1 MSVKNFAIPVDKT
14 GWKLLDNS
22 GTVRFTWD
30 YDTQRDK
37 LINLYEKGKR
47 RQWDAKTRIDWSL
60 PIDPSNPAGGMDE
73 MIPIYGSETW
83 NKMDTK
89 AREELRLH
97 LSAWQFSQFLHG
109 EQGALICA
117 SKIVQNVPDIDSKY
131 YAATQVMDEARH
143 VEAYSMLLDKIG
155 LAYPINYNL
164 RDILDSVLTDSRWDM
179 TYLGMQV
186 LIEGL
191 ALAAFGGI
199 RTFSQ
204 NELTRTVTAYV
215 MQDEARHVS
224 FGRAA
229 LKDYYPQLTSKER
242 EEREEFA
249 AEACR
254 MMRDRFL
261 AVEVWETL
269 GFDVEACTKFV
280 VESESQSQFR
290 SFLFMRIVPI
300 LKDIGLWGP
309 KMRHAFEQMGVIGFA
324 NTDLD
329 AMMAEDETIAD
340 EIDAQRRREVAKVI
354 ALGESE
360 EGPNHL

>member
-1 MSVKNFAIPVDKT
+1 MSTKNFAIPVDKT
-14 GWKLLDNS
+14 GWKLQDNS

-30 YDTQRDK
+30 YDTQRDR

-47 RQWDAKTRIDWSL
+47 RQWDAKKRIDWSL
-60 PIDPSNPAGGMDE
+60 PMDPNNPVEGLDE
-73 MIPIYGSETW
+73 MIPIYGSEIW
-83 NKMDTK
+83 GKMDDK
-89 AREELRLH
+89 AKGELRLH
-97 LSAWQFSQFLHG
+97 LAAWQFSQFLHG

-191 ALAAFGGI
+191 ALAAFGRI

-204 NELTRTVTAYV
+204 NELARTVTAYV

-229 LKDYYPQLTSKER
+229 LKDYYPNLSAKER

-261 AVEVWETL
+261 AIEVWETL
-269 GFDVEACTKFV
+269 GLDVEACTKYV
-280 VESESQSQFR
+280 TESESQSQFR

-300 LKDIGLWGP
+300 LRDIGLWGP
-309 KMRHAFEQMGVIGFA
+309 RLRDAFEKMGVIGFA
-324 NTDLD
+324 DTDLD
-329 AMMAEDETIAD
+329 AVMAEDEKIAD
-340 EIDAQRRREVAKVI
+340 EIDELRRQEVAQVVT
-354 ALGESE
+354 LGSSE
-360 EGPNHL
+360 ESS